1 MGQKKIKVCI
11 PTAGI
16 GTRLGNLTKNL
27 NKSLVEIDL
36 KPAIAH
42 IIDKFPTNSE
52 FVIPLGYKGELV
64 KNFLKIAY
72 PKKKFYFVNV
82 KKFKGKGSG
91 LGLTLLKAKKY
102 LQSPFI
108 FVSCDTIFEGK
119 IPSLSKNWIGYSEK
133 KNMNE
138 YRGIGI
144 DKKKIVLKFLNKKF
158 NSGKY
163 NKTYIGLAGI
173 KDFQQFWKN
182 METNK
187 SESIELGEIYGLNKL
202 NNKIHAKKFIW
213 NDIGNLAALNATKK
227 KIKNNNKKFNIL
239 NKKNEKIWFID
250 NQIIKYFEN
259 DAIVKKR
266 VRRAKILQRYI
277 PTLLKSTKN
286 FYSYRMYNGT
296 VFSKI
301 NNLNVFKKLL
311 NYIWQ
316 FHNISKKN
324 LNANYKQ
331 KCMNFY
337 KKKTFDRIKLFYKKF
352 NLKDNSSSLNKTKT
366 KKLKDLLNKLDWN
379 YLAKGKIANFHGDL
393 HFENILYSK
402 KNKTFKLLDWREDFS
417 NDIRYGDIYYDY
429 AKLMHGI
436 LVSHEMVRKD
446 KFKVLW
452 NSNNIHFSIQKKK
465 IYTSY
470 LKYYLKWLQIK
481 GLDIKKINLLTGLIF
496 LNIAPLHHHPYS
508 LFLYAIGKNIIN
520 NKYNYK
526 KIN

>member
-182 METNK
+182 METN
-187 SESIELGEIYGLNKL
+187 
-202 NNKIHAKKFIW
+202 
-213 NDIGNLAALNATKK
+213 
-227 KIKNNNKKFNIL
+227 
-239 NKKNEKIWFID
+239 
-250 NQIIKYFEN
+250 
-259 DAIVKKR
+259 
-266 VRRAKILQRYI
+266 
-277 PTLLKSTKN
+277 
-286 FYSYRMYNGT
+286 
-296 VFSKI
+296 
-301 NNLNVFKKLL
+301 
-311 NYIWQ
+311 
-316 FHNISKKN
+316 
-324 LNANYKQ
+324 
-331 KCMNFY
+331 
-337 KKKTFDRIKLFYKKF
+337 
-352 NLKDNSSSLNKTKT
+352 
-366 KKLKDLLNKLDWN
+366 
-379 YLAKGKIANFHGDL
+379 
-393 HFENILYSK
+393 
-402 KNKTFKLLDWREDFS
+402 
-417 NDIRYGDIYYDY
+417 
-429 AKLMHGI
+429 
-436 LVSHEMVRKD
+436 RK
-446 KFKVLW
+446 
-452 NSNNIHFSIQKKK
+452 
-465 IYTSY
+465 
-470 LKYYLKWLQIK
+470 
-481 GLDIKKINLLTGLIF
+481 
-496 LNIAPLHHHPYS
+496 
-508 LFLYAIGKNIIN
+508 
-520 NKYNYK
+520 
-526 KIN
+526 